1 MRADRDRLLEA
12 RYLVSP
18 HADGAGMRFAAPAL
32 RADLDRLASTLRG
45 PMATIVRPVATRDPS
60 LELVAILESLAG
72 DGSPIATRHGV
83 WFSADGRR
91 AILLARLAAG
101 AAALDS
107 QANAIDALRTA
118 FAPLEQPGINLR
130 IGGTPAL
137 ALRSRE
143 SIQGDAMRLSLA
155 ALVAIIAILFAVL
168 RSGRFLA
175 AAALPIASGVLAGV
189 AATATLFGSVHGVTL
204 GFGITLIGEAVDYSI
219 YTHLHRHPD
228 GRYPRRFWPLMWLA
242 AASSAA
248 GFAAMCLSGFRGL
261 EQLGVFSV
269 VGILAAGASTR
280 WLLPACLP
288 QRPPPAPRWLDWGL
302 TALQVGLRRLRP
314 LLIVATLAAIAL
326 LGWRGATV
334 WDDDLASISPLSP
347 AVLGD
352 EARLRAD
359 LGLPD
364 AGLLVVVEAPDLQ
377 QALAR
382 AETIGTSLAG
392 LRAQGLIAG
401 FDDPTRLLP
410 SAARQRARQQ
420 RLPAPKT
427 LASDLDVALRG
438 SVFRPGTFDP
448 FLADVERARTREPI
462 GPAFYRGTMIGHR
475 LDAQIAASGSGGVR
489 LTIPLAGV
497 RDLASTRAALAG
509 GAGVHVLDLKSDV
522 EAIVRDYRRRA
533 SWVALAGAL
542 AITLLIAW
550 RAGSARAAAR
560 VLAIL
565 PGTVAL
571 TAAAQV
577 LIYNR
582 LTLFNLVALLLVVG
596 IASNYALFFAA
607 RHQGDAGNSA
617 ARMSVGLCAMT
628 TFVAFLLLSL
638 SSTPVLRMIGS
649 TVAMGAALG
658 LALSMAFAARAEA
671 NA

>member
-1 MRADRDRLLEA
+1 
-12 RYLVSP
+12 
-18 HADGAGMRFAAPAL
+18 
-32 RADLDRLASTLRG
+32 
-45 PMATIVRPVATRDPS
+45 
-60 LELVAILESLAG
+60 
-72 DGSPIATRHGV
+72 
-83 WFSADGRR
+83 
-91 AILLARLAAG
+91 
-101 AAALDS
+101 
-107 QANAIDALRTA
+107 
-118 FAPLEQPGINLR
+118 
-130 IGGTPAL
+130 
-137 ALRSRE
+137 
-143 SIQGDAMRLSLA
+143 
-155 ALVAIIAILFAVL
+155 
-168 RSGRFLA
+168 
-175 AAALPIASGVLAGV
+175 
-189 AATATLFGSVHGVTL
+189 
-204 GFGITLIGEAVDYSI
+204 
-219 YTHLHRHPD
+219 
-228 GRYPRRFWPLMWLA
+228 
-242 AASSAA
+242 
-248 GFAAMCLSGFRGL
+248 
-261 EQLGVFSV
+261 
-269 VGILAAGASTR
+269 
-280 WLLPACLP
+280 
-288 QRPPPAPRWLDWGL
+288 
-302 TALQVGLRRLRP
+302 
-314 LLIVATLAAIAL
+314 
-326 LGWRGATV
+326 
-334 WDDDLASISPLSP
+334 
-347 AVLGD
+347 
-352 EARLRAD
+352 
-359 LGLPD
+359 
-364 AGLLVVVEAPDLQ
+364 
-377 QALAR
+377 
-382 AETIGTSLAG
+382 
-392 LRAQGLIAG
+392 
-401 FDDPTRLLP
+401 
-410 SAARQRARQQ
+410 
-420 RLPAPKT
+420 
-427 LASDLDVALRG
+427 
-438 SVFRPGTFDP
+438 
-448 FLADVERARTREPI
+448 
-462 GPAFYRGTMIGHR
+462 MIGHR